1 MHDAFQI
8 FRMRH
13 KCSIPTKNLPWRS
26 DIYLDLQILKKTK
39 MSDMSHSVC
48 YFCVPIYI
56 YIPNLIFKYVFFIVV
71 LFPRHFAKGDVRDAT
86 ISQIQLFRDYLHY
99 HIKCS
104 KAYMHSRMRA
114 RVQAFLKVLNRAKP
128 DPVVVEKKTIS

>member
-1 MHDAFQI
+1 MLVMLLLVSKGYVMYLCAFHDQYENQHI
-8 FRMRH
+8 FFPS
-13 KCSIPTKNLPWRS
+13 K
-26 DIYLDLQILKKTK
+26 
-39 MSDMSHSVC
+39 
-48 YFCVPIYI
+48 
-56 YIPNLIFKYVFFIVV
+56 V
-71 LFPRHFAKGDVRDAT
+71 LFPRHFVKGDVREAT

-128 DPVVVEKKTIS
+128 EPVVTEKKTIT